1 MPFRRIIVA
10 CIVAL
15 NLAAGAALAAT
26 GQVQLELVGGDRGSP
41 LAFQEWLQT
50 FSRVGIKNVR
60 LRSGQE
66 TDKPAIDVHGTPE
79 NPIYVVTGL
88 LSGDQVIVPGARFRR
103 SEAKRLAE
111 WLNDLAERGPADRR
125 EPLAAFGLTAKQ
137 LDAVRKDLARPIGFA
152 TEGLRRS
159 DVVGRIAQKLG
170 STVRMPPA
178 LEGGDEKIEEE
189 LSGLSCGTALACVLR
204 PIGFCLVP
212 RVSGDSF
219 VYVVAKAQLDQEVWP
234 IGWPPQ
240 KMQDAIPAMY
250 EFRNVNVSGVSA
262 AKLLEVLGKQL
273 GVPILVDH
281 NALARHDIDPEKA
294 VIAHPQMRT
303 NYSMALRKMLFKAG
317 LKFEIRVDEA
327 EKPFLW
333 ISTVKPV

>member
-1 MPFRRIIVA
+1 MPHRRILA
-10 CIVAL
+10 LAVAL
-15 NLAAGAALAAT
+15 TLTATAALAAT
-26 GQVQLELVGGDRGSP
+26 GQVQLELVGSDRGSP

-66 TDKPAIDVHGTPE
+66 TDKPAIDVQGTPE
-79 NPIYVVTGL
+79 TPIYVVTGL

-111 WLNDLAERGPADRR
+111 WLDDLAQRGPADRR
-125 EPLAAFGLTAKQ
+125 EPVAAFGLTAKQ
-137 LDAVRKDLARPIGFA
+137 LDAVRKDLAQPIGFA
-152 TEGLRRS
+152 TQGVKRS
-159 DVVGRIAQKLG
+159 DAVQQITQKLG
-170 STVRMPPA
+170 FPVRMQGT

-189 LSGLSCGTALACVLR
+189 LSGLSCGTALACILR
-204 PIGFCLVP
+204 PGGFCLVP
-212 RVSGDSF
+212 HAADKSF
-219 VYVVAKAQLDQEVWP
+219 FYTVAKMQLDQEVWP

-240 KMQDAIPAMY
+240 KMQEALPAMY

-262 AKLLEVLGKQL
+262 ARLLEVLGKQL
-273 GVPILVDH
+273 GVPILLDH

-294 VIAHPQMRT
+294 VVAHPQMRT
-303 NYSMALRKMLFKAG
+303 NYSMALRKMLFKVG